1 MHYVMVVLLC
11 AVISLGEI
19 TFAQPSTAPPT
30 SLPVVPLSPDPI
42 NPTRLESCTLCRPLE
57 GRPGSDLRRHRARR
71 DHDLHPHK
79 KAPGVGRSERQSL
92 KSLLPHRKLGDN
104 EEGSER

>member
-1 MHYVMVVLLC
+1 MLFLLLC
-11 AVISLGEI
+11 GLISLGEI

-30 SLPVVPLSPDPI
+30 SLPVMPLSPDPVT
-42 NPTRLESCTLCRPLE
+42 PPLTESCALCRPLE
-57 GRPGSDLRRHRARR
+57 GRPGSNLKRHPARR

-79 KAPGVGRSERQSL
+79 KVPGLGRSQKRSL
-92 KSLLPHRKLGDN
+92 KSLLPHRKLGEN